1 MVVAKIAA
9 IDSSTMTH
17 SGSAAEDV
25 AAILSLARGHLVGD
39 VHHQWRC
46 SRVCLMVRESGDPRS
61 HVLSRDASSGCSN
74 AARREE
80 RAKLG
85 SGVWASSLP
94 IPRGSIRRTHQDQ
107 AGCVDGVTRCRS
119 MDPRDP
125 SSSLGWPET
134 LNKTSQLNRQ
144 QSRLRRVLHFMNSKN
159 KLMGFS
165 TPRMLHT

>member
-25 AAILSLARGHLVGD
+25 AAILSLARGHLVAD
-39 VHHQWRC
+39 VRHQWRC

-61 HVLSRDASSGCSN
+61 HVISRDASSGCSN

-107 AGCVDGVTRCRS
+107 AGCVDGVARYRW
-119 MDPRDP
+119 MDSKGPSLSLALARVAFIELDGAPRYGFSKQEFLD
-125 SSSLGWPET
+125 STIEFR
-134 LNKTSQLNRQ
+134 LNRVRP
-144 QSRLRRVLHFMNSKN
+144 SLIVV
-159 KLMGFS
+159 G
-165 TPRMLHT
+165 